1 MSYILEALRRSQ
13 AERERG
19 QVPGLN
25 AQPAAVAALPVQRDG
40 APWRWLLP
48 AGLGGLALGAVLF
61 WFWRAPP
68 AVPAP
73 AAVPVAS
80 APAPLPVPMPPPAM
94 TPSPAPL
101 PVVVSAPPLP
111 APAPAPATVSVP
123 AKAPGTSP
131 GTTPGTAPGTAPG
144 TTPSTTAT
152 LRTVRLG
159 ELSAEQRRELPA
171 LSLGGSVWSES
182 ALSRFVIVNGQ
193 VVREGDTAAPGVVV
207 DRIGPKAVWLRWRDM
222 RLELAI

>member
-25 AQPAAVAALPVQRDG
+25 AQPAAVAALPTQRE
-40 APWRWLLP
+40 AVSWRWLLP
-48 AGLGGLALGAVLF
+48 AGLGALAVVALSLWLWRTPASPPAVV
-61 WFWRAPP
+61 

-73 AAVPVAS
+73 APVPAS
-80 APAPLPVPMPPPAM
+80 AVL
-94 TPSPAPL
+94 PSPTPL
-101 PVVVSAPPLP
+101 PVVVSAPP
-111 APAPAPATVSVP
+111 PAPATQAPAVAAAPVP
-123 AKAPGTSP
+123 VPSASAPAA
-131 GTTPGTAPGTAPG
+131 TP
-144 TTPSTTAT
+144 
-152 LRTVRLG
+152 RTVRLS
-159 ELSAEQRRELPA
+159 ELSAEQRRELPP

-207 DRIGPKAVWLRWRDM
+207 DRIGPKAVWLRWREL